1 MTSSVKVGVI
11 GTSWWA
17 DAMFLP
23 ALAAHPAAEVVA
35 VCGRHAGRAR
45 ALAQRWSVPAAY
57 TDTDTLLDHPG
68 LDAVLIL
75 TPNRLH
81 HPLTMAALERGLHV
95 LCEKPLALN
104 VRQAQEM
111 VEAAKAAGVRHM
123 VPFTY
128 SFMPTAR
135 FIRELIG
142 QGYLGEP
149 RHLNMRYYAGGARNR
164 DYRWRYDR
172 GEAGSG
178 TLGDLGSHFLF
189 IAMQLFGDVVS
200 VQCMLSQYGERDPR
214 PDGKPYERVDEAAA
228 ISMEFANGAQG
239 HVHVSKVCYEDT
251 PFGQT
256 HHMEFHG
263 SEGTLYSHTD
273 WDRVQQVSGARVG
286 EGPVRP
292 LEIPERIWQGARRD
306 TAHNTYRDV
315 FRQQDHMARGFI
327 TAILEGRPTS
337 PDFADGLL
345 VQRVLA
351 AAEMAAREGRRV
363 KLEEIGQ

>member
-1 MTSSVKVGVI
+1 MTSRVGVGVI

-23 ALAAHPAAEVVA
+23 ALAAHPGAEVLA
-35 VCGRHAGRAR
+35 VCGRNAERAR
-45 ALAQRWSVPAAY
+45 AFARRWSVSAAY
-57 TDTDTLLDHPG
+57 TDTDALLNHRG

-95 LCEKPLALN
+95 LCEKPLALD
-104 VRQAQEM
+104 VQQAQEM
-111 VEAAKAAGVRHM
+111 LAAAEAAGVCHM

-135 FIRELIG
+135 YLRELVG
-142 QGYLGEP
+142 QGYIGRP
-149 RHLNMRYYAGGARNR
+149 YHLNMRYYTGGARTEE
-164 DYRWRYDR
+164 YRWRYDR

-189 IAMQLFGDVVS
+189 IAMQLFGEVDS
-200 VQCMLSQYGERDPR
+200 VQCLLAQFGERGPR
-214 PDGKPYERVDEAAA
+214 PDGRPYERVDEVAAL
-228 ISMEFANGAQG
+228 SLEFANGAQG
-239 HVHVSKVCYEDT
+239 QIHVSKLCYEDT
-251 PFGQT
+251 HFGQT

-263 SEGTLYSHTD
+263 SDGTLYSHTD

-292 LEIPERIWQGARRD
+292 LKIPEHIWQGVRRD
-306 TAHNTYRDV
+306 TVHNTYRDV
-315 FRQQDHMARGFI
+315 FRQRDFMARGFI
-327 TAILEGRPTS
+327 TAILEGRPAS
-337 PDFADGLL
+337 PDFADGLR

-351 AAEMAAREGRRV
+351 AAELGAGEGRQVR
-363 KLEEIGQ
+363 LAEID